1 MDKEVK
7 EKADELVRVFR
18 SIQLTDYQD
27 GKPFNTRT
35 MEEVM
40 AKAAASTCV
49 EAIIRESKNH
59 NPERVEFWVKVKHYI
74 G

>member
-1 MDKEVK
+1 
-7 EKADELVRVFR
+7 
-18 SIQLTDYQD
+18 
-27 GKPFNTRT
+27 

-59 NPERVEFWVKVKHYI
+59 NPERVEFWVKFKHYI

>member
-1 MDKEVK
+1 
-7 EKADELVRVFR
+7 
-18 SIQLTDYQD
+18 
-27 GKPFNTRT
+27 

-40 AKAAASTCV
+40 AKAAASTFV

-59 NPERVEFWVKVKHYI
+59 NPERVEFWVKFKHYI